1 VRLIPKT
8 TLLTLALVTL
18 MVLILVALSLFA
30 FRHFSLNSAEKLART
45 AAEIVRVSLTE
56 SMINGVIAR
65 RETFLQR
72 LQGIEGL
79 RDARV
84 VRGPA
89 VKEQHGSGL
98 QREQA
103 DDIIDKQVLATGQ
116 PFFEIDESSG
126 EPIFRAT
133 IPYIADDRGEPNCLT
148 CHLVERGTVLGAI
161 TITLSVAH
169 LKQQALQT
177 IGFMQVPVILLA
189 LLLVYLV
196 RRTIVPLGKTADQL
210 QDAVHN
216 ALRGDFNGHIQA
228 HSRDEIGQIA
238 DELNQL
244 MAFLREGLG
253 AINGDVARLT
263 RCQPSAGNQLAS
275 TRDMVNRLID
285 AAHFKQSIEE
295 DETRREV
302 YRRLGQVIGADFGL
316 DTYSIYEV
324 ANSKNRITP
333 VVVDGDE
340 QADCRWCDPQILIRA
355 ETCRARRTGHLIDS
369 VETPGICNAFRPGG
383 DAALQHICL
392 PVIQSGSVGSVVQL
406 VFHPDVG
413 PTVQRAVPYLQVY
426 LREAAPVIEA
436 KRLMDTL
443 RESTLRDPMTGLHN
457 RRFLEEYIDTVVAT
471 AQRRKTQVSV
481 LMLDLD
487 YFKKVNDTHG
497 HDAGDAVL
505 KTLAKVLAECVRTS
519 DLVIRYGGEEF
530 LIILLDTGENY
541 ADEVAEKIREA
552 VEATKFQVPGGT
564 LQKTIS
570 VGVADFPKDSD
581 TFWQA
586 MKYADVALYQA
597 KERGRNR
604 VIHFTPEMWPKDGE
618 Y

>member
-1 VRLIPKT
+1 MRLIPKT
-8 TLLTLALVTL
+8 TLLTLAMVTL

-30 FRHFSLNSAEKLART
+30 FRHFSISSAEKLART

-65 RETFLQR
+65 RETFLER
-72 LQGIEGL
+72 LEGIEGL

-84 VRGPA
+84 VRGAA
-89 VKEQHGSGL
+89 VREQHGGGL
-98 QREQA
+98 EREQA
-103 DDIIDKQVLATGQ
+103 HDVIDRKVLATGQ
-116 PFFEIDESSG
+116 PHFEIDESTG

-133 IPYIADDRGEPNCLT
+133 IPYVADDRGEPNCMT
-148 CHLVERGTVLGAI
+148 CHQVERGTVLGAI
-161 TITLSVAH
+161 TITISIAK
-169 LKQQALQT
+169 LKEQALQT
-177 IGFMQVPVILLA
+177 IGFMQVPVVMLA

-196 RRTIVPLGKTADQL
+196 RRTIVPLGKTADEL
-210 QDAVHN
+210 QVTVHN
-216 ALRGDFNGHIQA
+216 ALRGDFNGHIHAQT
-228 HSRDEIGQIA
+228 RDEIGQIA
-238 DELNQL
+238 NELNQL

-253 AINGDVARLT
+253 SINGDVARLT
-263 RCQPSAGNQLAS
+263 RCEPSEGNQLAS

-302 YRRLGQVIGADFGL
+302 YQRLGRVIREDFGIEH
-316 DTYSIYEV
+316 YSIYEV
-324 ANSKNRITP
+324 ANSKNRMTP
-333 VVVDGDE
+333 VQVDGDE
-340 QADCRWCDPQILIRA
+340 QGECRWCDPQILIRA
-355 ETCRARRTGHLIDS
+355 EACRARRTGHHVDS
-369 VETPGICNAFRPGG
+369 VASQGICNAFRPG
-383 DAALQHICL
+383 DDVRMRHICL

-406 VFHPDVG
+406 VIDEDVG
-413 PTVQRAVPYLQVY
+413 HAVQRAVPYLQVY

-457 RRFLEEYIDTVVAT
+457 RRFLEEYIETVVAS
-471 AQRRKTQVSV
+471 AQRRKAQISV
-481 LMLDLD
+481 MMLDLD
-487 YFKKVNDTHG
+487 FFKKVNDTHG

-505 KTLAKVLAECVRTS
+505 KTLAKVLVENVRSS

-530 LIILLDTGENY
+530 LVILVDTRDQD
-541 ADEVAEKIREA
+541 ADEVAEKVRAA

-570 VGVADFPKDSD
+570 IGVADYPKDGD

-604 VIHFTPEMWPKDGE
+604 VVHFSPEMWTTDEE

>member
-1 VRLIPKT
+1 MRLIPKT
-8 TLLTLALVTL
+8 TLLTLGLVTL

-30 FRHFSLNSAEKLART
+30 FRHFSLTSAEKLART
-45 AAEIVRVSLTE
+45 AGEIVRVSLTE
-56 SMINGVIAR
+56 SMINGVITR
-65 RETFLQR
+65 RESFLQR

-84 VRGPA
+84 VRGQA
-89 VKEQHGSGL
+89 VAEQHGSGL
-98 QREQA
+98 AREQA
-103 DDIIDKQVLATGQ
+103 LDVIDKQVLATGREH
-116 PFFEIDESSG
+116 FEIDESSG

-133 IPYIADDRGEPNCLT
+133 IPYVADDRGEPNCLT
-148 CHLVERGTVLGAI
+148 CHKVERGSVLGAI
-161 TITLSVAH
+161 TITMSIAH
-169 LKQQALQT
+169 LKERALQT
-177 IGFMQVPVILLA
+177 IALMQVPVVILA

-196 RRTIVPLGKTADQL
+196 RRTIVPLGRTADEL
-210 QDAVHN
+210 QSVVHN
-216 ALRGDFNGHIQA
+216 ALRGDFTGHIQA
-228 HSRDEIGQIA
+228 QTRDEIGQIA
-238 DELNQL
+238 TELNQL
-244 MAFLREGLG
+244 MGFLRNGLG
-253 AINGDVARLT
+253 EINGDVAQLT
-263 RCQPSAGNQLAS
+263 RCEPAEGNQLAS

-295 DETRREV
+295 DETRHEV
-302 YRRLGQVIGADFGL
+302 YRRLGRVIGEDFGL
-316 DTYSIYEV
+316 DEYSIYEV
-324 ANSKNRITP
+324 ANSKNRMTP
-333 VVVDGDE
+333 VLVDGE
-340 QADCRWCDPQILIRA
+340 MGGDCRWCDPQILLRA
-355 ETCRARRTGHLIDS
+355 ETCRARRTGHTIDG
-369 VETPGICNAFRPGG
+369 VESPGLCNAFRPGEAG
-383 DAALQHICL
+383 TRHHICL

-406 VFHPDVG
+406 VVDDDIG
-413 PTVQRAVPYLQVY
+413 PAVQRTVPYLQVY

-457 RRFLEEYIDTVVAT
+457 RRFLEEYVDTVVAQ
-471 AQRRKTQVSV
+471 AQRRKAQVSV

-497 HDAGDAVL
+497 HDAGDMVL
-505 KTLAKVLAECVRTS
+505 KTLAKVLADTVRS
-519 DLVIRYGGEEF
+519 ADLVIRYGGEEF
-530 LIILLDTGENY
+530 LVILVDTRERDG
-541 ADEVAEKIREA
+541 DDVAEKIREA

-570 VGVADFPKDSD
+570 VGVADFPKDAD

-604 VIHFTPEMWPKDGE
+604 VIHFAPEMWPKDGD

>member
-56 SMINGVIAR
+56 SMINGVIDR
-65 RETFLQR
+65 RESFLQR
-72 LQGIEGL
+72 LQGIQGL

-84 VRGPA
+84 VRGQA
-89 VKEQHGSGL
+89 VQDQHGGGL

-103 DDIIDKQVLATGQ
+103 HDVIDRQVLATGQ
-116 PFFEIDESSG
+116 PYFEIDESSG

-133 IPYIADDRGEPNCLT
+133 IPYVADDRGEPNCLT
-148 CHLVERGTVLGAI
+148 CHRVERGTVLGAI
-161 TITLSVAH
+161 TITMSIAH
-169 LKQQALQT
+169 LKEQALQT
-177 IGFMQVPVILLA
+177 IAFMQVPVILLA

-196 RRTIVPLGKTADQL
+196 RRTIVPLGKTADEL
-210 QDAVHN
+210 QSAVHK
-216 ALRGDFNGHIQA
+216 ALRGNFTGSIQA
-228 HSRDEIGQIA
+228 HTRDEIGQIA
-238 DELNQL
+238 NELNQL

-263 RCQPSAGNQLAS
+263 RCEPSAGNQLVS

-302 YRRLGQVIGADFGL
+302 YRRLASVVGEDFGL
-316 DTYSIYEV
+316 ANYSIYEV
-324 ANSKNRITP
+324 ANSKNRMSV

-340 QADCRWCDPQILIRA
+340 QAECRWCDPQILIRA
-355 ETCRARRTGHLIDS
+355 EACRARRTGHLIDG
-369 VETPGICNAFRPGG
+369 VESPGICNAFRPGSDDG
-383 DAALQHICL
+383 RRHICL

-406 VFHPDVG
+406 VLEADVG
-413 PTVQRAVPYLQVY
+413 PAVQRAVPYLQVY

-457 RRFLEEYIDTVVAT
+457 RRFLEEYVDTVVAQ

-505 KTLAKVLAECVRTS
+505 KALAKVLAEGVRTS

-530 LIILLDTGENY
+530 LIILLDTSENY

-552 VEATKFQVPGGT
+552 VEATKFQVPGGV

-570 VGVADFPKDSD
+570 IGVADFPKDSD

-604 VIHFTPEMWPKDGE
+604 VVHFAPEMWPKDSE